1 MKYVLF
7 NPLANNKRGETDAR
21 TWANAYGAADAVFQ
35 SVIGLDYK
43 KFFDDLKED
52 DEVTL
57 CGGDGTLNYFVN
69 EIYGYDFK
77 MPLYYAKCGTGNDFY
92 KDVEAYEKNGRI
104 DLKPF
109 IVNLPLVTVN
119 GIKKR
124 FINGIGYGVDGD
136 TCLMGDKVREKD
148 PGAAIDYSKIAIGL
162 LLGTYKDLEGH
173 KHAFDPKNAVVV
185 ADGKE
190 YKFSNVWLAS
200 AMHGRYYGGGMMA
213 APSQDRLNNG
223 GKCTVMT
230 YSSKG
235 RLITLLRFPAF
246 SGGKHDG
253 KKYLKPVTGK
263 HVTVTFDK
271 PCALQIDGDTVK
283 NVTTYSVDYDE

>member
-1 MKYVLF
+1 MKYVLY
-7 NPLANNKRGETDAR
+7 NPLANNKRGESDAR
-21 TWANAYGAADAVFQ
+21 TWANAYGAGEAVFQ

-43 KFFDDLKED
+43 AFFDGLTAE

-69 EIYGYDFK
+69 EIYGYEFK
-77 MPLYYAKCGTGNDFY
+77 MPLFYAKCGTGNDFY
-92 KDVEAYEKNGRI
+92 KDVEAYEKNGKI

-162 LLGTYKDLEGH
+162 LLGTYKDIDG
-173 KHAFDPKNAVVV
+173 KKQAFDPKNAAVV

-190 YKFSNVWLAS
+190 YKFTNVWLAS

-213 APSQDRLNNG
+213 APAQNRLENG
-223 GKCTVMT
+223 GSCTVMT
-230 YSSKG
+230 YSSRG

-246 SGGKHDG
+246 SGGKHEG